1 MKDLLTYLLTYVCIL
16 LTCVLAYRMKCAS
29 VISSASIN
37 LLSEVRNPLPTVW
50 LPLPFL
56 CLALPPSASGSSS
69 RLASCE
75 ATSSFEEVAK
85 TFS

>member
-1 MKDLLTYLLTYVCIL
+1 
-16 LTCVLAYRMKCAS
+16 MKCAS

-37 LLSEVRNPLPTVW
+37 LLSEVRNPLLTVW

-56 CLALPPSASGSSS
+56 CRGLPPSASASSS

-75 ATSSFEEVAK
+75 ATNCFEEVAN